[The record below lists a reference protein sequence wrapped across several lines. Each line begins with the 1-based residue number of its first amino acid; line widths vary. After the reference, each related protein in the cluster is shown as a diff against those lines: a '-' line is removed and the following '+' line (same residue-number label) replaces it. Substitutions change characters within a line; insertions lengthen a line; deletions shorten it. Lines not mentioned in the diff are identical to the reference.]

1 MPVSTRRHPDD
12 SVERALEDAQ
22 PSLENDAEALQ
33 EQHQPQVTPRVD
45 RAEASRSSTLRCVN
59 AVPPS
64 GESWTS
70 HSLRKGAASA
80 AAAIG
85 VVLDRICHFGGWS
98 IHSGVVH
105 DYIDPA
111 CPASDAAYAFF
122 GWLLPPHMARSVSVG

>member
-1 MPVSTRRHPDD
+1 MLYSYRFSFLARSSDCFRLVFAHSADHKRKSADVD
-12 SVERALEDAQ
+12 GWLQ
-22 PSLENDAEALQ
+22 LALQ
-33 EQHQPQVTPRVD
+33 
-45 RAEASRSSTLRCVN
+45 CVN